1 MQRKMKR
8 KMNIKTL
15 FGDTGK
21 ISKIATIII
30 FLALIRS
37 ISEPIRLQYYSRA
50 ILTYEQ
56 IKPFLIGSLV
66 AAAGLLAMTI
76 LFYFGRHKI
85 IIVTC
90 ILTIILM
97 LIVKR

>member
-1 MQRKMKR
+1 MD
-8 KMNIKTL
+8 IKTL
-15 FGDTGK
+15 FRDASK
-21 ISKIATIII
+21 ISKIATVII

-37 ISEPIRLQYYSRA
+37 ISEPFRLQYYSKT
-50 ILTYEQ
+50 ILTYHE

-66 AAAGLLAMTI
+66 AATGLFAMTI

-90 ILTIILM
+90 ILIIILM
-97 LIVKR
+97 LIVKKIYLIP